1 MRWGFVAPLYA
12 REGDGLAGGPASNA
26 VDGRLDEGLHRALL
40 AGDEAA
46 EMLFFTRFSPAIERL
61 LRRMLGAGPDC
72 EEAVVETFHRALD
85 RIADLTAPA
94 GCLAWLRRIAV
105 FVAHEALRRRKRD
118 GQRRAEL
125 PEDGYERIGD
135 DRPDPS
141 DGRAALARLNAI
153 LDDLDPES
161 KLLFVLRFVEGEE
174 LTAVAAATDLS
185 LATVKRKLA
194 KVEERVHE
202 RARRDEL
209 LKHYVPRPLAGDF
222 APQDR
227 PAEEAT

>member
-12 REGDGLAGGPASNA
+12 REGDGALGLAGGPRASGS
-26 VDGRLDEGLHRALL
+26 VDGRLEDGLHRALL

-61 LRRMLGAGPDC
+61 LRRMLGAGADC

-85 RIADLTAPA
+85 RIADLTAPD

-105 FVAHEALRRRKRD
+105 FVAHEALRRRKREA
-118 GQRRAEL
+118 QRRAEL

-141 DGRAALARLNAI
+141 EGRAALARLNAI
-153 LDDLDPES
+153 LDDLEPES

-174 LTAVAAATDLS
+174 LTAIAAATDLS

-202 RARRDEL
+202 RARHDEL
-209 LKHYVPRPLAGDF
+209 LKHYVPRPLAGD
-222 APQDR
+222 PM
-227 PAEEAT
+227 PEEAT

>member
-141 DGRAALARLNAI
+141 EGRAALARLNAI